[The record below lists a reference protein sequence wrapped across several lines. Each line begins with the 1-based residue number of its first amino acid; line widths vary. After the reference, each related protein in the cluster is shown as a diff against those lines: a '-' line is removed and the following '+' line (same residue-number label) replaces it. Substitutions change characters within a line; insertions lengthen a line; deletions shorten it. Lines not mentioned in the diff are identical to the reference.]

1 MRHTRETRARVIAG
15 IARGEIEF
23 LFGQF
28 KMAFNFFNFDLAYLL
43 TGYFTGIKPLA
54 AKTKNL
60 KDVQWKLQKSL
71 LIT

>member
-1 MRHTRETRARVIAG
+1 MHHTHATRASVTAR

-28 KMAFNFFNFDLAYLL
+28 KMASIFFRFDLDYLL
-43 TGYFTGIKPLA
+43 TGYFTGIKPPA

-60 KDVQWKLQKSL
+60 KDG
-71 LIT
+71 